1 MLYIYNLKNILM
13 DNHKS
18 KILIVDDEPRNRLL
32 LNNMCENMG
41 YKTFQATNGEEAI
54 DYAVDN
60 SPDLIIM
67 DVIMPKMNGFDS
79 TEKIKADDRTKQI
92 PVIIVTAL
100 GSREDLLTGISKGA
114 DDFLTKPYDF
124 EELAMRIKNNLKIKK
139 YNDLLK
145 ENNDILEEKVQQRT
159 QELQKA
165 LFELNLAHDSTK
177 AAYLETIYRLTL
189 ATEFKDQ
196 ATGSHIKRISL
207 YTRKI
212 AETLSMNTEFIENIF
227 HASPMHDIGKVGIP
241 DSILL
246 KPGALNAEEWEIMK
260 THTTIGA
267 KILEGSESTFLKM
280 GQEIARNHHETWDG
294 SGYPNG
300 LSKTQ
305 IPISARITIIADQY
319 DALRST
325 RPYKKP
331 FTHDEA
337 FKIITE
343 GDGRTS
349 PDHFDPDIIKAFI
362 QINRDFGEIFESY
375 SGY

>member
-337 FKIITE
+337 LKIITE

>member
-207 YTRKI
+207 YARKI

-337 FKIITE
+337 LKIITE

-362 QINRDFGEIFESY
+362 EINKDFGEIFESY

>member
-1 MLYIYNLKNILM
+1 M
-13 DNHKS
+13 DNQTE

-41 YKTFQATNGEEAI
+41 FQTFQATNGEEAVEF
-54 DYAVDN
+54 ALTVN
-60 SPDLIIM
+60 PDLIIM

-79 TEKIKADDRTKQI
+79 TRKIKSNDNTKQI

-100 GSREDLLTGISKGA
+100 GSREDLLEGISKGA

-145 ENNDILEEKVQQRT
+145 QSNYILEDKVQQRT
-159 QELQKA
+159 KELQKA
-165 LFELNLAHDSTK
+165 LFELNLSHDNTK

-196 ATGSHIKRISL
+196 ATGSHIRRISL
-207 YTRKI
+207 YTKKI
-212 AETLSMNTEFIENIF
+212 AEILGMNTDFIENIF
-227 HASPMHDIGKVGIP
+227 HGSPMHDIGKVGIP

-246 KPGALNAEEWEIMK
+246 KPSALNSEEWEIMK

-267 KILEGSESTFLKM
+267 KILEGSESSFLKM
-280 GQEIARNHHETWDG
+280 GQEIAQNHHETWNG
-294 SGYPNG
+294 SGYPYG

-319 DALRST
+319 DALRSS
-325 RPYKKP
+325 RPYKRAYS
-331 FTHDEA
+331 HQEA
-337 FKIITE
+337 FDVITR
-343 GDGRTS
+343 GDDKTS
-349 PDHFDPDIIKAFI
+349 PEHFDPEILDVFI
-362 QINRDFGEIFESY
+362 EIDNEFSDIFETFK
-375 SGY
+375 GY

>member
-1 MLYIYNLKNILM
+1 
-13 DNHKS
+13 
-18 KILIVDDEPRNRLL
+18 
-32 LNNMCENMG
+32 
-41 YKTFQATNGEEAI
+41 
-54 DYAVDN
+54 
-60 SPDLIIM
+60 M

-79 TEKIKADDRTKQI
+79 TERIKNNEDTRQI

-124 EELAMRIKNNLKIKK
+124 EELAMRINNNLKIKR

-145 ENNDILEEKVQQRT
+145 ESNFILEDKVLQRT

-165 LFELNLAHDSTK
+165 LFELNLAHDDTK

-207 YTRKI
+207 YTKKI
-212 AETLSMNTEFIENIF
+212 AEKLSMNSEFIENIF
-227 HASPMHDIGKVGIP
+227 HGSPMHDIGKVGIP

-246 KPGALNAEEWEIMK
+246 KPGTLDEKEWEIMK

-267 KILEGSESTFLKM
+267 KILEGSESSFLKM
-280 GQEIARNHHETWDG
+280 GSEIAQNHHERWDG

-300 LSKTQ
+300 LSRTQ
-305 IPISARITIIADQY
+305 IPLSARITIIADQY
-319 DALRST
+319 DALRSP
-325 RPYKKP
+325 RPYKKACS
-331 FTHDEA
+331 HKEA
-337 FKIITE
+337 FDIIIN
-343 GDGRTS
+343 GDSKTS
-349 PDHFDPDIIKAFI
+349 PDHFDPDILEKFI
-362 QINRDFGEIFESY
+362 ELNYEFNEIFETFK
-375 SGY
+375 GN

>member
-300 LSKTQ
+300 LRKTQ

-337 FKIITE
+337 LKIITE

-362 QINRDFGEIFESY
+362 EINKDFGEIFESY

>member
-1 MLYIYNLKNILM
+1 M

-54 DYAVDN
+54 DFAVDN

-159 QELQKA
+159 QDLQKA
-165 LFELNLAHDSTK
+165 LFELNLAHDGTK

-207 YTRKI
+207 YTKKI

-325 RPYKKP
+325 RPYKDP

-362 QINRDFGEIFESY
+362 EINKDFGEIFESY

>member
-1 MLYIYNLKNILM
+1 M
-13 DNHKS
+13 DNQTA

-41 YKTFQATNGEEAI
+41 FETFQASNGLEAVQHAI
-54 DYAVDN
+54 DDN
-60 SPDLIIM
+60 PDLIIM

-79 TEKIKADDRTKQI
+79 TEKIKSDERTKQI

-145 ENNDILEEKVQQRT
+145 ENNDILEERVQQRT
-159 QELQKA
+159 QELQRA

-212 AETLSMNTEFIENIF
+212 AEKLSMNTEFIENIF

-246 KPGALNAEEWEIMK
+246 KPGALNEEEWEVMK

-267 KILEGSESTFLKM
+267 KILEGSESSFLKM
-280 GQEIARNHHETWDG
+280 GQEIARNHHETWNG
-294 SGYPNG
+294 TGYPNG

-319 DALRST
+319 DALRSS
-325 RPYKKP
+325 RPYKEA
-331 FTHDEA
+331 FTHEQA

-349 PDHFDPDIIKAFI
+349 PDHFDPDILKAFI
-362 QINRDFGEIFESY
+362 EANKDFREILESF
-375 SGY
+375 S

>member
-337 FKIITE
+337 LKIITE

-362 QINRDFGEIFESY
+362 EINKDFGEIFESY

>member
-1 MLYIYNLKNILM
+1 M
-13 DNHKS
+13 DNQNA

-41 YKTFQATNGEEAI
+41 FQTVQATNGEEAVEF
-54 DYAVDN
+54 ALTEK
-60 SPDLIIM
+60 PDLIIM

-79 TEKIKADDRTKQI
+79 TEKIKSNENTKQI

-100 GSREDLLTGISKGA
+100 GSREDLLAGISKGA

-124 EELAMRIKNNLKIKK
+124 EELAMRIKNNLKLKR

-145 ENNDILEEKVQQRT
+145 QSNDILEEKVVKRT
-159 QELQKA
+159 KDLQKA
-165 LFELNLAHDSTK
+165 LFDLNMAHDTTK

-207 YTRKI
+207 YTKKM
-212 AETLSMNTEFIENIF
+212 AEEMSMNTEFIENIF

-246 KPGALNAEEWEIMK
+246 KPGALTDEEWDIMK

-280 GQEIARNHHETWDG
+280 GQEIARNHHETWNG
-294 SGYPNG
+294 NGYPNG

-319 DALRST
+319 DALRSS
-325 RPYKKP
+325 RPYKK
-331 FTHDEA
+331 A
-337 FKIITE
+337 FSHQETFDIITK
-343 GDGRTS
+343 GDNKTS
-349 PDHFDPDIIKAFI
+349 PEHFDPDILDVFI
-362 QINRDFGEIFESY
+362 EINNEFSEIFESFK
-375 SGY
+375 GY